1 MVADCRSWV
10 ALLSVELLGFMTK
23 MAKSAGMRVQRAMI
37 KVRIDRLDSCLTVL
51 GFRVRVFRG

>member
-1 MVADCRSWV
+1 MISDFRSWGAV
-10 ALLSVELLGFMTK
+10 LSVELLGFMTK